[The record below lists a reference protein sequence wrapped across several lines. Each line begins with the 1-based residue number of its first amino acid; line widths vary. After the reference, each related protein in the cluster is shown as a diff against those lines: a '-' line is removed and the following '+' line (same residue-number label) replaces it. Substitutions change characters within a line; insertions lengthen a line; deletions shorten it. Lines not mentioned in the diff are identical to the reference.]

1 MHAEPTKIEGAGSS
15 SRSLD
20 AYRVVPD
27 GTGPFPGVVIIHEIY
42 GLNENIRD
50 IARRFAAEGYV
61 ALAVDL
67 FSGGNRALCLMRI
80 FEGMLVRPL
89 RNDVVRQLQTALDA
103 LQAYSMVD
111 GSRVGAIGFC
121 MGGSY
126 ALQLACVDGDLRAA
140 SVFYGMNP
148 RPLSAVARAC
158 PIVGSY
164 PEKDFT
170 AGAAKKLDAE
180 LTRLSVPHDIKIYPG
195 ARHSFFNN
203 ESRAYRQEASRDA
216 WARTMQF
223 FRAYLGAEGSARQG

>member
-1 MHAEPTKIEGAGSS
+1 MQAEATTIAGAGPGG
-15 SRSLD
+15 RALD
-20 AYRVVPD
+20 AYRVLPE
-27 GTGPFPGVVIIHEIY
+27 GAGPFPGVVIIHEIY

-67 FSGGNRALCLMRI
+67 FSGGNRALCLLRI
-80 FEGMLVRPL
+80 FQGMLVRPL
-89 RNDVVRQLQTALDA
+89 RNGVVRQLQTALDA
-103 LQAYSMVD
+103 LQAFPTVD
-111 GSRVGAIGFC
+111 GSRIGAIGFC

-170 AGAAKKLDAE
+170 AGAAKKLEAQ

-195 ARHSFFNN
+195 AKHSFFNN
-203 ESRAYRQEASRDA
+203 EGRAYHQEAARDA

-223 FRAYLGAEGSARQG
+223 FHAYLGAKEVK